1 MHSTLSRADSSN
13 LDKDQ
18 ALQHL
23 KGCGVNTFGVA
34 VGKNAEGMAAVV
46 AHLKA
51 FTSGYACLYV
61 CV

>member
-1 MHSTLSRADSSN
+1 

-23 KGCGVNTFGVA
+23 KNTGANMIGIA
-34 VGKNAEGMAAVV
+34 VGKNAEGMGGVV

-51 FTSGYACLYV
+51 FVSG
-61 CV
+61 